1 MKLLNEVFQKI
12 VDSYIIKK
20 NKKLYYYFFSI
31 FKFLISGPIVLNF
44 KKYKFYSYLRKKD
57 LSRWMLRNL
66 KEWDKDNILTIL
78 NLIKSNEYTF
88 IDCGCNYGAYSIPIA
103 KTRPEINVYAFDAS
117 KKIIARLEENIN
129 LNNISNINIFNF
141 GIADKIDYINFDDNL
156 RNFKNS
162 GSYRF
167 VNKARNNLNR
177 VKVYSLD
184 ELVNEN
190 KIELTKN
197 IIIKLDIEG
206 FEFKALRGMVKILE
220 NNNVFILFEFS
231 KMLLENEEDF
241 KNRFEK
247 FIFENKLQLY
257 DLKFNKIRSTKL
269 FEILSKTD
277 TRYQTIGDYILTKS
291 QNEKN

>member
-44 KKYKFYSYLRKKD
+44 KNYKFYSYLRKKD

-167 VNKARNNLNR
+167 VNKAHNNLNR

-277 TRYQTIGDYILTKS
+277 TRYQTIGDYILSNT
-291 QNEKN
+291 NI